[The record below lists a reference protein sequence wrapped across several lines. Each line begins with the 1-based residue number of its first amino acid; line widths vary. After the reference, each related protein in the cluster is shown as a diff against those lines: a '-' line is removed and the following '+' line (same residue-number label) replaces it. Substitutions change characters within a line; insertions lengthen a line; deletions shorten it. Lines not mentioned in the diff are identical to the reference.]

1 MERDVTQIIF
11 IDKEEHT
18 SSTDF
23 APAKKKNAR
32 TIVHCLDYSEYMLE
46 CPTVVTKVW
55 SMRSKMF
62 DVLCAWRMEADELSS
77 TLTHLNV
84 APLTDT
90 TGQKSKAPAVDIG
103 MCLCVIVTS

>member
-46 CPTVVTKVW
+46 CPTVVTKV
-55 SMRSKMF
+55 
-62 DVLCAWRMEADELSS
+62 
-77 TLTHLNV
+77 
-84 APLTDT
+84 
-90 TGQKSKAPAVDIG
+90 
-103 MCLCVIVTS
+103 